1 MTPVLL
7 LVLIGGL
14 FVALVLAVY
23 RLLPT
28 PRSRTRTE
36 RFLTGELSRDDER
49 CWFGGGF
56 LYYNPNDPTPL
67 VPNRYFVGW
76 TVNLGHPLGKLMLVI
91 ILGLLLLPLM
101 LAIILP
107 GLPSSGCH
115 SFGCIPSP

>member
-1 MTPVLL
+1 MTSVLL

-14 FVALVLAVY
+14 FMALVLAVF
-23 RLLPT
+23 RFLPT
-28 PRSRTRTE
+28 PRSRTPTE
-36 RFLTGELSRDDER
+36 RFLTDTLSRNDER
-49 CWFGGGF
+49 CWFAGGF
-56 LYYNPNDPTPL
+56 LYSNPDDPAPL

-76 TVNLGHPLGKLMLVI
+76 TVNLGHPLGKLIVVI
-91 ILGLLLLPLM
+91 ALALLLLPLV